1 MPRKKYNELRQKMD
15 PARRARNEVV
25 AQEMLAEMA
34 LAELRKAA
42 GLTQVELAQV
52 LGVSQANL
60 SKLERQSDIQV
71 STLRRLIEAIG
82 GQLELVV
89 TLPQGNKIRVTQF
102 SESVEPAA
110 EPILQQRRQ

>member
-1 MPRKKYNELRQKMD
+1 MPRKNYNELRRKLS
-15 PARRARNEVV
+15 PERRERNE
-25 AQEMLAEMA
+25 AAANEMLAEMA

-42 GLTQVELAQV
+42 GLTQTELARV

-60 SKLERQSDIQV
+60 SKLEHQSDIQIG
-71 STLRRLIEAIG
+71 TLRRLVEAIG

-89 TLPQGNKIRVTQF
+89 TMPQGNKVRISQF

-110 EPILQQRRQ
+110 

>member
-1 MPRKKYNELRQKMD
+1 MSRKNYNELRRKMN
-15 PARRARNEVV
+15 PQRRERNE
-25 AQEMLAEMA
+25 AAAREMLAEMA

-42 GLTQVELAQV
+42 GLTQAELARV

-60 SKLERQSDIQV
+60 SKLEHQSDIQIG
-71 STLRRLIEAIG
+71 TLRRLVEAIG

-89 TLPQGNKIRVTQF
+89 TMPQGNQVRISQF

-110 EPILQQRRQ
+110 